1 MAAVAKKPS
10 LAAPKIDPVS
20 NSIFEKKSMQFF
32 YFLQRSLKYFQSPH
46 NDNLQV
52 LFFYFLVE
60 LLKIVNST

>member
-46 NDNLQV
+46 NDCI
-52 LFFYFLVE
+52 LFSSVVIF
-60 LLKIVNST
+60 IS